1 MKRKRW
7 GGCATDSRRANG
19 QTCAISCGCM
29 LFDATSHKYTF
40 PPSVPQNIFVLSYPS
55 LRSWRAVMTKG
66 SCRSFGFRS
75 TEPARKP
82 EIAAA
87 NVSVPRGCA
96 VILVVQRNIDP
107 ADGFGS
113 DVLRLSG
120 RDLAHLLLK
129 TRRSSREVHPQRFW
143 LASQTPSVQA
153 NKHAL
158 FKMGYSDKCTE

>member
-1 MKRKRW
+1 
-7 GGCATDSRRANG
+7 
-19 QTCAISCGCM
+19 
-29 LFDATSHKYTF
+29 
-40 PPSVPQNIFVLSYPS
+40 
-55 LRSWRAVMTKG
+55 MTKG

-96 VILVVQRNIDP
+96 VILVVQRDIDP

-113 DVLRLSG
+113 DVLLLSG